1 MKRVFPALVALF
13 FALPAFAAEI
23 RVEDSWARASLGQAR
38 NGAAYMVV
46 HAVGAQPDRL
56 VAASS
61 PVAGKVELH
70 NHIMVGNVA
79 QMRPVDAIEVVPGSP
94 TMLQPGGLHLML
106 LDLRAPLQSGQSF
119 PVTLRFE
126 RAGEVVIQVEIRPA
140 RPGQAPPA
148 GGHMHRN

>member
-1 MKRVFPALVALF
+1 MTRFALALAAALF
-13 FALPAFAAEI
+13 TLPAFAADI

-38 NGAAYMVV
+38 NGAAYMIV
-46 HAVGAQPDRL
+46 HATGAQPDRL

-79 QMRPVDAIEVVPGSP
+79 QMRPVDAIEIVPGSP
-94 TMLQPGGLHLML
+94 SVLQPGGLHLML
-106 LDLRAPLQSGQSF
+106 LDLRAPLQAGQSF

-126 RAGEVVIQVEIRPA
+126 RAGEVQIQVQIRPA
-140 RPGQAPPA
+140 RGGAP
-148 GGHMHRN
+148 HRH